1 MAGGGTEVSVA
12 DTRPDNGPDTAGGAG
27 GARDA
32 TAPSL
37 LAVDGN
43 SLGHRA
49 FHSTRD
55 DPDPA
60 HAVTG
65 AVVSMLASAWIHG
78 PYDGLLVA
86 FDHPVNNRKLDH
98 PEYKAN
104 RDATDPDLRV
114 RLVQLREDLDEAG
127 ITVVEEHGAEA
138 DDLLAAAADACLE
151 RGWACD
157 LLSSDRDL
165 TALVGPDIRLLRPKA
180 TFADLVVEDVAQVRR
195 SYGIEPHQ
203 YTDLAALRGDP
214 SDGLDG
220 VTGIGPRIAAR
231 LLRDHGSVLGI
242 YDVLLDLPPKLEAA
256 LRAGR
261 ERVERNLLLMAPVPH
276 LSMDVEVV
284 LQRGIDLDRLEPV
297 LTGFGQARAARRL
310 RRAVTSPPP
319 PPLPPAPPDPDP
331 PARSRPVQ
339 RDVAAPQDGEQEA
352 LF

>member
-1 MAGGGTEVSVA
+1 MPDERQGGQ
-12 DTRPDNGPDTAGGAG
+12 
-27 GARDA
+27 A
-32 TAPSL
+32 TL

-55 DPDPA
+55 EPDPD

-65 AVVSMLASAWIHG
+65 AVVSMLASAWTHG

-86 FDHPVNNRKLDH
+86 FDHPVNRRKADH

-104 RDATDPDLRV
+104 RDATDPELPA
-114 RLVQLREDLDEAG
+114 RLQQLRHDLAEAG
-127 ITVVEEHGAEA
+127 LTVVEEHGAEA
-138 DDLLAAAADACLE
+138 DDLLAAAADACLAH
-151 RGWACD
+151 GWTCD

-165 TALVGPDIRLLRPKA
+165 TALVGPGIRLLRPKA
-180 TFADLVVEDVAQVRR
+180 TFADLVVEDEAQVRR
-195 SYGIEPHQ
+195 TYGIEPHQ

-242 YDVLLDLPPKLEAA
+242 YDALLDLPPKLEAA
-256 LRAGR
+256 LREGR
-261 ERVERNLLLMAPVPH
+261 ERVERNLVLMAPVPH

-284 LQRGIDLDRLEPV
+284 LRRGVDLDRIEEV
-297 LTGFGQARAARRL
+297 LTGLGQARAARRL

-319 PPLPPAPPDPDP
+319 PPIPPIPPDPEP
-331 PARSRPVQ
+331 PGPARPTR
-339 RDVAAPQDGEQEA
+339 RDVTAPQDGEQAA